1 MNDHKCSFVATLIK
15 DDFACQCAHH
25 VTRRGGP
32 DIACSSATASDRCQ
46 ALLNKFKQA
55 GLPAFD
61 AKDDL
66 LETPHS
72 VFAKIQFGGLL
83 GMARDISEIGDT
95 QRVDN
100 IFQLIEQALQ
110 RYGTMDDIPCQRY
123 ASAMKHYK
131 IQRRGR
137 KKPK

>member
-1 MNDHKCSFVATLIK
+1 MDDYKCSFVATLIK
-15 DDFACQCAHH
+15 EDFACECGHN
-25 VTRRGGP
+25 VTRRAGP
-32 DIACSSATASDRCQ
+32 DIACLSAASSDRCKT
-46 ALLNKFKQA
+46 LLTKFKQV

-83 GMARDISEIGDT
+83 GMAHDVTGEDVRRI
-95 QRVDN
+95 DN
-100 IFQLIEQALQ
+100 VFQLIERALQ
-110 RYGTMDDIPCQRY
+110 RYRSLDGVPYRQY
-123 ASAMKHYK
+123 VPAMKQYK
-131 IQRRGR
+131 IQRRSR